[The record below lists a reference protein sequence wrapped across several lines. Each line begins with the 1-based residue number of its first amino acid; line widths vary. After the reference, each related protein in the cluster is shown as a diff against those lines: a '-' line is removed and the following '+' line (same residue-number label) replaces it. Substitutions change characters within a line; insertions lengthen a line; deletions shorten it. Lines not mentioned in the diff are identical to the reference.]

1 MLVRMEVIDQY
12 LEVEDFVI
20 QLQILLDLS
29 VAARVVSGNLQ
40 LPHPCCEFFKKL
52 HVSKHCSLNGGMASG
67 FCGIN
72 AKLEEWLQSN
82 MGMRTPNAKLDGVG
96 SIVALMRILQ
106 LVWAS
111 KLDDMSII

>member
-1 MLVRMEVIDQY
+1 
-12 LEVEDFVI
+12 
-20 QLQILLDLS
+20 
-29 VAARVVSGNLQ
+29 
-40 LPHPCCEFFKKL
+40 
-52 HVSKHCSLNGGMASG
+52 
-67 FCGIN
+67 
-72 AKLEEWLQSN
+72 